1 MLTGSMVAMVTP
13 MQADGV
19 VDWNALAKLVDY
31 HVEQGTDAIVSVG
44 TTGES
49 ATLEHDEH
57 GEVIRR
63 TVEAAQGRIPV
74 IGGTGANATAE
85 SIRLTRVAADAGV
98 DAC

>member
-57 GEVIRR
+57 GEVIRQ
-63 TVEAAQGRIPV
+63 T
-74 IGGTGANATAE
+74 
-85 SIRLTRVAADAGV
+85 VAAAAATV
-98 DAC
+98 

>member
-44 TTGES
+44 
-49 ATLEHDEH
+49 
-57 GEVIRR
+57 
-63 TVEAAQGRIPV
+63 Q
-74 IGGTGANATAE
+74 
-85 SIRLTRVAADAGV
+85 RVNRQLLNTMNTER
-98 DAC
+98 